1 MVAKSLFM
9 SELDKSFEKVL
20 KDPEKYEAEYYEL
33 FLNSVIYVPTW
44 DIPEEEKTRV
54 LEEEES
60 IKPVIIDV
68 EGKKTIPIFDS
79 KERLSEWAQGQDIG
93 IAGLSG
99 FDVISL
105 LGSDFYLMLN
115 VNSEHLKEFSPEE
128 VKWLLSVTGQ

>member
-1 MVAKSLFM
+1 MGTKSFFM
-9 SELDKSFEKVL
+9 SELDEVFAKAL
-20 KDPEKYEAEYYEL
+20 KDPEKYQGEYYEL

-44 DIPEEEKTRV
+44 DIAEEENAHV
-54 LEEEES
+54 LEEEQT
-60 IKPVIIDV
+60 IKPVILDF

-79 KERLSEWAQGQDIG
+79 EERLTEWAQGREIG
-93 IAGLSG
+93 IAGLNG

-115 VNSEHLKEFSPEE
+115 VNSEYLKEFSPEE